1 MGLIKKLYSNDKR
14 VIFNNILSLG
24 TIKSFDLII
33 PLLVIPLLI
42 SRVGID
48 NYGKYAFAY
57 AFIFYFLNIT
67 QYGFTLSAVR
77 DISQNKDNKEKL
89 NSIFNEVF
97 STALF
102 LTLTVIILIF
112 ILIVSIP
119 ALRVEY
125 KMYSFLILLIIGD
138 SLSPNWFFLGVEKMK
153 FITIVN
159 LVSKATYILF
169 IFIFITS
176 GDKYYLIGLC
186 QSAGF
191 LVAGIISFTF
201 AIKKFDLKFSVV
213 KFTSIKKQLKD
224 GLSPF
229 LTLITPLLYANTSI
243 FLTGLFGIP
252 SYVTY
257 IEVGNK
263 VSGAFSSI
271 NTILSQVFYPFI
283 NRRKEKSKTVNKIL
297 IIMGLVTSCLMFL
310 FSEYFINLWL
320 GGNSEEIVIV
330 TKILSLSP
338 FILSLTSAYGVNGLM
353 VLRKDKIYLK
363 IIFIASMIGL
373 ISSII
378 LIPYYYYIGAAITII
393 ISRATIGLSSLFCFN
408 KINASRNG

>member
-1 MGLIKKLYSNDKR
+1 MSLIKKLYSNDKR

-42 SRVGID
+42 NRVGVD

-57 AFIFYFLNIT
+57 SLIFYFLNIT

-201 AIKKFDLKFSVV
+201 AIKKFDLKIDSFNRFRP
-213 KFTSIKKQLKD
+213 KFGK
-224 GLSPF
+224 
-229 LTLITPLLYANTSI
+229 
-243 FLTGLFGIP
+243 
-252 SYVTY
+252 
-257 IEVGNK
+257 
-263 VSGAFSSI
+263 
-271 NTILSQVFYPFI
+271 
-283 NRRKEKSKTVNKIL
+283 NRDSNL
-297 IIMGLVTSCLMFL
+297 FL
-310 FSEYFINLWL
+310 FKS
-320 GGNSEEIVIV
+320 
-330 TKILSLSP
+330 IL
-338 FILSLTSAYGVNGLM
+338 
-353 VLRKDKIYLK
+353 LK
-363 IIFIASMIGL
+363 
-373 ISSII
+373 
-378 LIPYYYYIGAAITII
+378 
-393 ISRATIGLSSLFCFN
+393 
-408 KINASRNG
+408 